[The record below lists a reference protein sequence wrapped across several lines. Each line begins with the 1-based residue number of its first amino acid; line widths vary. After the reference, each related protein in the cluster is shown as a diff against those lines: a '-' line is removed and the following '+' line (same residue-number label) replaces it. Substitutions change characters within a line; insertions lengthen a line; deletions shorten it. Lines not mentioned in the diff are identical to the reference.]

1 MTKYSINIIIC
12 TLAALVLAS
21 CYKDK
26 GNYDYR
32 QINEVILKTD
42 RETINVILPDSLKVN
57 LTIEQTQPNPAGFS
71 FEWVLYLSGGT
82 PLQRRVL
89 DTTQNLKARITELP
103 GTYYLMVYARDRN
116 TGVEFQ
122 KRLNV
127 SVLTPYSEGW
137 MVVEEN
143 NGACDIS
150 MISPVDT
157 IFRNIYST
165 TNSGEK
171 LPAGTF
177 RIPEIKTYNGDQ
189 KIYIISPADMIQ
201 VTYADFRKLST
212 FNEFFWE
219 PPVPKPQEYFVNSFD
234 DMMLNDGKIHSRSLN
249 APAGLNKLNL
259 PPSGNHYIAP
269 YELYTSSTGYVVF
282 DTVSQSFLKLNT
294 SSSSLTPFPT
304 PAGTRLFYLN
314 NIGKKL
320 LYAELNAN
328 PKCYAYFKNNND
340 DSLFAY
346 GFNPSVTNPDL
357 DKTEILNSP
366 GLLSAKLFVGSR
378 FLPHL
383 YYVNGHQIYKLDIPA
398 KTAAP
403 IYTFAAGTEIRAMK
417 MYRNLK
423 TTTDPNNNKLIAV
436 ATHENGEGKVYYFP
450 ISATGN
456 FTNNTYSK
464 VFTGFNKIN
473 EITFKSLR

>member
-1 MTKYSINIIIC
+1 MTKRYINIYIFC
-12 TLAALVLAS
+12 LAALVLAA

-26 GNYDYR
+26 GNYDY
-32 QINEVILKTD
+32 QAINEVTLKTD
-42 RETINVILPDSLKVN
+42 REAISLILPDSLKVN
-57 LTIEQTQPNPAGFS
+57 VTIEQTIPDPAGFS
-71 FEWVLYLSGGT
+71 FEWVLYLAGGT
-82 PLQRRVL
+82 PLERRVL

-103 GTYYLMVYARDRN
+103 GSYYLMLYAKDRK
-116 TGVEFQ
+116 TGVEYQ
-122 KRLNV
+122 KRLVV
-127 SVLTPYSEGW
+127 SVLTAYSEGW

-165 TNSGEK
+165 TNNGQK

-177 RIPEIKTYNGDQ
+177 RIPEIKTHNGDQ

-201 VTYADFRKLST
+201 VTYSDFKKLST

-219 PPVPKPQEYFVNSFD
+219 PPVPKPQEYFVNGTE
-234 DMMLNDGKIHSRSLN
+234 DMMLNNGKIHSRSLN
-249 APAGLNKLNL
+249 APSGANKLNL
-259 PPSGNHYIAP
+259 PPSGNHFIAP
-269 YELYTSSTGYVVF
+269 YELYSVASGYVVF
-282 DTVSQSFLKLNT
+282 DTVSQSFLKLNA

-304 PAGTRLFYLN
+304 PSGTRLFYLN

-320 LYAELNAN
+320 LYAELNAS
-328 PKCYAYFKNNND
+328 PKCYAYFKNNDN

-346 GFNPSVTNPDL
+346 GFNPAVTNPDL
-357 DKTEILNSP
+357 DKTEILSAP
-366 GLLSAKLFVGSR
+366 GLIDARLFVGSR
-378 FLPHL
+378 TLPHL
-383 YYVNGHQIYKLDIPA
+383 YYVSGHQIYKLDVPA

-403 IYTFAAGTEIRAMK
+403 VYSFPAGTEIRAMK

-423 TTTDPNNNKLIAV
+423 LSTDSYNNKLIAV

-450 ISATGN
+450 ISPTGS
-456 FTNNTYSK
+456 FVNNTYSK

-473 EITFKSLR
+473 EITFKSLK